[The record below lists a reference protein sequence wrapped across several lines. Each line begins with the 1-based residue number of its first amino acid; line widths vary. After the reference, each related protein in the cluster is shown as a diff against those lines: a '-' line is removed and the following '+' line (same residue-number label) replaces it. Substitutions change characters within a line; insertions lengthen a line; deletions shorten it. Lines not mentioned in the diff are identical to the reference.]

1 MKKQYFINSNILDPQ
16 NSLNE
21 SGGLIIN
28 EEGKIEAIGKKVN
41 KNNIPAREKEIDL
54 KGKYIFPG
62 LVDMRVFAGDP
73 GYGQAFIAIVW
84 LIGVWFIYS
93 KVKTRA

>member
-1 MKKQYFINSNILDPQ
+1 MKKQYFINGNIIDPH

-21 SGGLIIN
+21 IGGLIIN

-41 KNNIPAREKEIDL
+41 KNNIPTREKVIDL
-54 KGKYIFPG
+54 KNKHIFPG

-73 GYGQAFIAIVW
+73 GYEYKENFNSLRNVVIF
-84 LIGVWFIYS
+84 GV
-93 KVKTRA
+93 VN